1 MTRGQSWLFL
11 GVRRS
16 PARSRAP
23 CRARCAVVKRIAR
36 ARSFLKVITA
46 RLSWD
51 SCRSVDSLGQRLF
64 RELPSGRSVRI
75 TLAVDIHVEVLGLV

>member
-51 SCRSVDSLGQRLF
+51 LAAQSILWDNDYSASCPRAA
-64 RELPSGRSVRI
+64 PSG
-75 TLAVDIHVEVLGLV
+75 